1 MTPAPKPSCA
11 ARSVKAV
18 AIRLERRVR
27 RKPDATLERAA
38 ALLRLLLAE
47 INAERESTAPNT
59 RNLH

>member
-1 MTPAPKPSCA
+1 MTPAPNPSRTTRA
-11 ARSVKAV
+11 VKAA

-27 RKPDATLERAA
+27 RKPDATLEKAA

-59 RNLH
+59 RSLH

>member
-1 MTPAPKPSCA
+1 MTPAPKPSRT
-11 ARSVKAV
+11 ARAVKAV